1 MHQLNLTKRHSGGFS
16 LVEVGVALG
25 IGAILLGL
33 SVAVWGGAIRERRVV
48 HVAED
53 LAGLLRFAQQAAV
66 ANSVDACKYRVVIVS
81 THAEAY
87 KVERNEN
94 TWTCESPEV
103 ARLVKRTAP
112 FPAGVVVTVAPTG
125 PVEFTSAGGL
135 PSGSSAVY
143 ISVASGDRT
152 RTLSVEPL
160 TGRVEVAP

>member
-1 MHQLNLTKRHSGGFS
+1 MNQLNLMRRHSGGFS

-33 SVAVWGGAIRERRVV
+33 SASSWGSAVRERRVV

-66 ANSVDACKYRVVIVS
+66 ANSADACRYRVVIVS

-87 KVERNEN
+87 AVARDG
-94 TWTCESPEV
+94 TTGTCASPEV
-103 ARLVKRTAP
+103 VTAVRRTAP
-112 FPAGVVVTVAPTG
+112 FLTTVILTTTPVG

-135 PSGSSAVY
+135 PSGSPAVS
-143 ISVASGDRT
+143 ISVSSADRT
-152 RTLSVEPL
+152 RTVNVEPV